1 MAPNVPVAVAQR
13 AADAAGGTLSA
24 LIARAAQGT
33 HQECPWELVTV
44 AGPTVE
50 ARAAAAW
57 IVADAI
63 MAGRTGL
70 DTESYQVWREAT
82 LSGTPLDGPNRIIVH
97 GYAYPVFDAAGRER
111 DADVKYHGLAGYVS
125 EWLWYLTLKEAPS
138 NAGESVE
145 FLSSPGPTS
154 TDSGGDGIV
163 IHRLQGNT
171 TSFIFRLW
179 EMKKFT
185 SEKSDDVGP
194 TIRKAVK
201 QLNDF
206 GHVYLAAF
214 SWADKHLAA
223 DTRIFVSTLP
233 RQWAKAEPTSN
244 AGISVAVD
252 FAPSKAFHTAHK
264 HLPTHTHPGALCGR
278 IVAIDNFESFADDV
292 REYVWTAL

>member
-33 HQECPWELVTV
+33 YQKCPWELVTV

-70 DTESYQVWREAT
+70 DTESYQIWREAT

-138 NAGESVE
+138 NSGESVE

-185 SEKSDDVGP
+185 SEKSDDDGP

-201 QLNDF
+201 QLN
-206 GHVYLAAF
+206 
-214 SWADKHLAA
+214 
-223 DTRIFVSTLP
+223 
-233 RQWAKAEPTSN
+233 
-244 AGISVAVD
+244 
-252 FAPSKAFHTAHK
+252 
-264 HLPTHTHPGALCGR
+264 
-278 IVAIDNFESFADDV
+278 
-292 REYVWTAL
+292 